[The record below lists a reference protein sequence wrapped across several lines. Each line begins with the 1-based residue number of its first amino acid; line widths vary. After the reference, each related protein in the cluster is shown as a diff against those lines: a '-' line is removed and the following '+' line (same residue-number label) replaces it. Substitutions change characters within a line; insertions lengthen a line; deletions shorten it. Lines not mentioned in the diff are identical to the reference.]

1 MTLEVGTYDVSKGTS
16 YFAIQQALVYAMNF
30 AFYLV
35 LARTLP
41 LADIGEV
48 SLLSAFLA
56 LFTTASQVALPLAAT
71 RFISASVASGD
82 YATAGAVAKTTMRV
96 VVVLAFVSL
105 TSVAVLLPWTRTS
118 LSYPFSYFLLLEVSL
133 AGFFLDLAT
142 LYGAYFLG
150 LGQYHR
156 TAYQNVVYV
165 LLSRGFGLGLV
176 LLGFGVQ
183 GIIIGWAFGG
193 IVTFASLAYY
203 WRGTLSSPVAGS
215 FPNRSLLSFSIP
227 LFAWSLVS
235 LGQGWGDVAILQLLI
250 GRLASTG
257 GYYLVV
263 SGSNFLSFL
272 WVPVATALYPALS
285 AGHASGGSKAVS
297 EKLAS
302 TSRLVNLT
310 ILPMA

>member
-118 LSYPFSYFLLLEVSL
+118 LSYPSSYFLLLEVSL

-176 LLGFGVQ
+176 LLGLGVQ
-183 GIIIGWAFGG
+183 GIVIGWAVGG
-193 IVTFASLAYY
+193 VLTLASLAYY
-203 WRGTLSSPVAGS
+203 WRRTLPHSEVGTLPS
-215 FPNRSLLSFSIP
+215 FPNRALLSFTVP
-227 LFAWSLVS
+227 LFLSSIIS
-235 LGQGWGDVAILQLLI
+235 LGQGWGDIAILQL
-250 GRLASTG
+250 
-257 GYYLVV
+257 
-263 SGSNFLSFL
+263 
-272 WVPVATALYPALS
+272 
-285 AGHASGGSKAVS
+285 
-297 EKLAS
+297 
-302 TSRLVNLT
+302 
-310 ILPMA
+310 